1 MLPSLALAGSL
12 ALHTSA
18 PAHAAQRSLA
28 QPRDLR
34 PAARRRH
41 ATVLAATE
49 AATVLVE
56 TGMPELPNGE
66 RITLEL
72 ASFDEVGTGS
82 HVWPSAKALCR
93 WQDYAAN
100 RSMQLRLEQLHH
112 SAHHTYDRR
121 TCGLILDSRR
131 HACPGARRRH
141 WRRRPLRCGAG
152 CTRGR
157 AHRWPERRAP
167 ASAPQHCAQP
177 AASCSSAP
185 AAGSNTCWWP
195 GGPTVVSGG
204 TCAWKTASGARALQ
218 WPAGGLCG
226 GARGAA
232 AVGARPAAALG
243 TLRLGARQRPR
254 VSRDERPAGPAKPVQ
269 VTAAA

>member
-72 ASFDEVGTGS
+72 ASFDVVGTGS

-100 RSMQLRLEQLHH
+100 QIAGTRVLEL
-112 SAHHTYDRR
+112 
-121 TCGLILDSRR
+121 
-131 HACPGARRRH
+131 
-141 WRRRPLRCGAG
+141 GAG
-152 CTRGR
+152 TG
-157 AHRWPERRAP
+157 
-167 ASAPQHCAQP
+167 
-177 AASCSSAP
+177 
-185 AAGSNTCWWP
+185 
-195 GGPTVVSGG
+195 
-204 TCAWKTASGARALQ
+204 
-218 WPAGGLCG
+218 
-226 GARGAA
+226 
-232 AVGARPAAALG
+232 AVGLFAAALG
-243 TLRLGARQRPR
+243 AQEVVLTDGLSGALPLLRRNIARNQ
-254 VSRDERPAGPAKPVQ
+254 Q
-269 VTAAA
+269 HLAAAGCAVARAEQLLWGRGQPLPSGHFDWVLGSDLAYHGTSAPLAPRSRCK

>member
-1 MLPSLALAGSL
+1 MASASRWSWPPS
-12 ALHTSA
+12 TRSA
-18 PAHAAQRSLA
+18 PALTFG
-28 QPRDLR
+28 
-34 PAARRRH
+34 RRRRPC
-41 ATVLAATE
+41 AD
-49 AATVLVE
+49 
-56 TGMPELPNGE
+56 G
-66 RITLEL
+66 RITPPKR
-72 ASFDEVGTGS
+72 ACSCDS
-82 HVWPSAKALCR
+82 NNSA
-93 WQDYAAN
+93 Y
-100 RSMQLRLEQLHH
+100 
-112 SAHHTYDRR
+112 HTYDRR

-152 CTRGR
+152 CTRDR
-157 AHRWPERRAP
+157 AHRWPERRAR
-167 ASAPQHCAQP
+167 ASAPQHCAQS

-226 GARGAA
+226 GERGAA

-243 TLRLGARQRPR
+243 TLRLGARQRSR
-254 VSRDERPAGPAKPVQ
+254 ISRDERPAGPAKPVQ
-269 VTAAA
+269 ETAAA